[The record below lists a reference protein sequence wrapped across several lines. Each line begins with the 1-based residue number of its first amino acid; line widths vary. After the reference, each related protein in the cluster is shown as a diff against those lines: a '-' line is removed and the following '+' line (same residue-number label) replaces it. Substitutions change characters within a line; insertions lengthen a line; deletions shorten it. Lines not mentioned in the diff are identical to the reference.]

1 KFDEQYSDIFSVQDS
16 ISAKLAG
23 ALTLQITSS
32 DRAHAARQATQNTA
46 AYEAYLMGLYF
57 WNSGGDGLAKAIPYF
72 QRAVELDSNFTLA
85 IAYLADCYY
94 FNAAINY
101 GIVPVE
107 ESRQKAHAYVAQA
120 LAIDE
125 SVAEAHM
132 ALAGLK
138 TLEEDYA
145 GAKTEFERT
154 LTLNPNIALAHNRYG
169 VFLFHMSDLDGA
181 VRELRRGQEL
191 DPVSRLTNVALANM
205 LLFARKY
212 DESIMYS
219 RRAVEIDPNFSRG
232 WLILGEGYLLQGKY
246 AEAIKQFEELFRRQ
260 PAQSMSGLGKI
271 DLAIAYAAAG
281 RTAEARKVLREL
293 QQAKE
298 QPRPYCYATAYG
310 ALGDTDQAFAELS
323 KEAPTHF
330 RLTTLKYD
338 PFLDPLRSDPRL
350 NALLQRTPHGYQ
362 DY

>member
-1 KFDEQYSDIFSVQDS
+1 VQDS

-191 DPVSRLTNVALANM
+191 DPVSRLTNRAGQDRLGHRLRCCGAHGGSAQGAARATTGEGTAPP
-205 LLFARKY
+205 LLLR
-212 DESIMYS
+212 DRL
-219 RRAVEIDPNFSRG
+219 RRARRHRSGIRG
-232 WLILGEGYLLQGKY
+232 
-246 AEAIKQFEELFRRQ
+246 AKQRSTHPFPAHDAQVRPVPR
-260 PAQSMSGLGKI
+260 PAQI
-271 DLAIAYAAAG
+271 
-281 RTAEARKVLREL
+281 
-293 QQAKE
+293 
-298 QPRPYCYATAYG
+298 RPT
-310 ALGDTDQAFAELS
+310 L
-323 KEAPTHF
+323 KRPAPTHTAW
-330 RLTTLKYD
+330 L
-338 PFLDPLRSDPRL
+338 SG
-350 NALLQRTPHGYQ
+350 LLSFA
-362 DY
+362 